1 VRGDPQYLS
10 FNGGELSPLLR
21 GRTDLSKYLSGGEF
35 VYNFL
40 PTPQGPLRRRLGT
53 QFIGELKAG
62 NSIAVLIPFEANTGA
77 SFVLEVGN
85 GYTRFWSGLTRG
97 PIFDVAGSWSLSGS
111 TPAELATPWTGSEL
125 FNADSTIALQWVQS
139 NDVMW
144 VVHPRFPPVK
154 IMRDGIGGPYHFA
167 WAYWGDGVNVP
178 TPFDDIDPTTA
189 ITVSA
194 SADSGLGITL
204 TASAALF
211 ATTDINRYFYIEQPA
226 ADSILPWE
234 VNKVVT
240 TPTGRRSDGRNYDLV
255 ANATTGTQRPVH
267 SSGAKF
273 DGGAQWTWHDDGYGI
288 VAIRTFISTT
298 SVTADVVKAIP
309 RTAVGAGNTTRWAR
323 AAWNEIAGFP
333 SSIAFFRERLCFA
346 RAQTV
351 WCSVAG
357 DFENFQSVDGGEI
370 TPDLALTFTI
380 AAEKND
386 RILWL
391 SAQNALIAG
400 TASGEYAISEMSL
413 SDPFG
418 PGNVKAPRTSGY
430 GARAA
435 IPLKVSDGLLYIQ
448 RGGLKVREV
457 YYDFQTDGYPSA
469 DRTLLADH
477 IAPALGFAKWAY
489 SRGPD
494 NAVWIV
500 SATGELFTMT
510 YDASY
515 VGSAREQAVY
525 AWARH
530 RLGGFGQHS
539 NGGPI
544 IQGITAITSPNQ
556 TDDDVWLLVRRFS
569 GSEVKSYIEIIGPS
583 VDIQGT
589 GAYYGHDIPDVTN
602 SNYLDCSVM
611 TTVAPGA
618 TFIPAAHIPVGQ
630 GARALVE
637 GYVIPSGAMTAS
649 GLPVE
654 PENISRRA
662 RIGFDFQSDFKP
674 MPLVGQSGFGSPM
687 GKLANVH
694 EWVVRLYKSVSFGY
708 GPDEA
713 DETFLHEEFR
723 TQDMD
728 MDEAVPLFT
737 GDKRVQ
743 PQGGHRDVPLFY
755 IRQDQPLPLTV
766 IAIYPKLTVEDR

>member
-1 VRGDPQYLS
+1 M
-10 FNGGELSPLLR
+10 R
-21 GRTDLSKYLSGGEF
+21 GRSDLAKYPAGGEF

-53 QFIGELKAG
+53 QWIGELRAG
-62 NSIAVLIPFEANTGA
+62 SNVAVLIPFEANTGA

-97 PIFDVAGSWSLSGS
+97 PVFDVAGSWVLTGS
-111 TPAELATPWTGSEL
+111 TQAELLTPWTGSEL
-125 FNADSTIALQWVQS
+125 FNQDGTIALQWVQS

-154 IMRDGIGGPYHFA
+154 ISRIATYQFA
-167 WAYWGDGVNVP
+167 WAFWGDGVNVP
-178 TPFDDIDPTTA
+178 TPFEDINPLNT

-194 SADSGLGITL
+194 SADVGVGITL

-234 VNKVVT
+234 VNKVVA

-255 ANATTGTQRPVH
+255 ANGTTGTQRPVH
-267 SSGAKF
+267 SSGAKS
-273 DGGAQWTWHDDGYGI
+273 DGGVSWTWHDDGYGV
-288 VAIRTFISTT
+288 VAITGFTSTT
-298 SVTADVVKAIP
+298 SVTATVVKAIP

-323 AAWNEIAGFP
+323 AAWTDITGFP

-346 RAQTV
+346 RGQTV

-357 DFENFQSVDGGEI
+357 DFENFQSVDGGEV

-391 SAQNALIAG
+391 SSQNALIAG
-400 TASGEYAISEMSL
+400 TASGEFAISEVSL

-430 GARAA
+430 GVRAA

-448 RGGLKVREV
+448 RGGLRVREV

-477 IAPALGFAKWAY
+477 MAPELGFAKWAY

-500 SATGELFTMT
+500 SAQGDLFSMS

-515 VGSAREQAVY
+515 VGAAREQAVY

-530 RLGGFGQHS
+530 RLGGFGLHS
-539 NGGPI
+539 NGGPLV
-544 IQGITAITSPNQ
+544 QGITAITSPNQ
-556 TDDDVWLLVRRFS
+556 TDDDLWLIVRRFGVTES
-569 GSEVKSYIEIIGPS
+569 KSYIEIIGPS
-583 VDIQGT
+583 VDIQG
-589 GAYYGHDIPDVTN
+589 GGSYYGHDIPEVSN
-602 SNYLDCSVM
+602 ANYLDCSI
-611 TTVAPGA
+611 TNTIAPGA
-618 TFIPAAHIPVGQ
+618 TFIQASHIPVGQ

-654 PENISRRA
+654 PENVARRA

-694 EWVVRLYKSVSFGY
+694 EWVLRLYKSVGFSYGY
-708 GPDEA
+708 DDSNLIRE
-713 DETFLHEEFR
+713 DFR

-728 MDEAVPLFT
+728 MNEAVPLFT

-743 PQGGHRDVPLFY
+743 PLGGHQEVPSFY
-755 IRQDQPLPLTV
+755 LRQDQPLPLTP
-766 IAIYPKLTVEDR
+766 IALYPKLTVADR